1 VTQHIYAVA
10 LTVPDYDQAIAYYCG
25 VLGFALIED
34 TPQGGDK
41 RWVMVRPKGMIGTNI
56 LLARALGET
65 QIASIG
71 NQTGGRVFVFLH
83 TDNFDR
89 DYQNYQANGVDFIET
104 PRNEPYGKVC
114 KFRDAFGNLWDLL
127 ERSQTV

>member
-1 VTQHIYAVA
+1 
-10 LTVPDYDQAIAYYCG
+10 
-25 VLGFALIED
+25 
-34 TPQGGDK
+34 
-41 RWVMVRPKGMIGTNI
+41 MVRPKGMIGTNI

>member
-89 DYQNYQANGVDFIET
+89 DYQNYQANGVDFIGT

-114 KFRDAFGNLWDLL
+114 KFRDAFDNLWDLL

>member
-1 VTQHIYAVA
+1 MTQNIHAFTIV
-10 LTVPDYDQAIAYYCG
+10 VPDYDIAISYYCD
-25 VLGFALIED
+25 VLGFELTED

-41 RWVMVRPKGMIGTNI
+41 RWVMVRPKGTIGTNI
-56 LLARALGET
+56 LLARAVGET
-65 QIASIG
+65 QTASIG

-83 TDNFDR
+83 TDDFDR

-114 KFRDAFGNLWDLL
+114 KFPDTFGNLWDLL